1 MGFIRIIAGVSLTA
15 MVVLAV
21 YIIVWVVPRILANY
35 DALINSGGYTP

>member
-21 YIIVWVVPRILANY
+21 YIIVWVVPRILSNY
-35 DALINSGGYTP
+35 DALVGIGGGTP